1 MAEASEGHPSDPESS
16 HSQASAAVKS
26 RLSTLD
32 STILSPAAF
41 SLLERRI
48 EAYITELI
56 SESRRVAK
64 RQRADTVSE
73 AHVEQASDHLVGLP
87 RRRLY
92 RHLGT
97 VGGILLG
104 VALSAALSMITT
116 AVYTTPGFTIILTF
130 AVVGTSLITLHIS
143 KD

>member
-1 MAEASEGHPSDPESS
+1 MAEASEGHPSDPEPSR
-16 HSQASAAVKS
+16 SQASAAVKG
-26 RLSTLD
+26 RLSALD
-32 STILSPAAF
+32 GTILSPAAF
-41 SLLERRI
+41 SLLEHRI

-73 AHVEQASDHLVGLP
+73 AHVEQASNYLVDMP
-87 RRRLY
+87 RRRLH

-116 AVYTTPGFTIILTF
+116 AVYTTPGFIIILTF
-130 AVVGTSLITLHIS
+130 AVVGTSLITFHIA